1 MEQTLGKRIVEN
13 RKRLGL
19 TQDQLAERL
28 GVTAQAISKWENDLS
43 CPDITMLPKLAE
55 IFGITTDE
63 LLGCPT
69 AEKVHVAEVVEE
81 DESEEVHLQKGNWE
95 FKWGSGRRDALTFA
109 LLILL
114 FGGLTLAGKIL
125 NWDVSWWSIL
135 WPSCLLV
142 FGLRGLFHRF
152 SFFSIGC
159 TVFGAYFLVDNLGV
173 WELKIGGE
181 LVFPI
186 IIVLFGLSLLVDA
199 LRKPKK
205 PIFQITHNGKKIHF
219 NNENGKTESTFS
231 TNKDSFE
238 CSLSFGGAIR
248 IINLPQLSCGE
259 ANCSFGELTIDLSGC
274 KEVSEDCEIEANCS
288 FGQITLCVPKRFRV
302 ESDTSTSFANLEIT
316 GTPDPDPQG
325 IIHLDA
331 NVSFGEIEIRY
342 L

>member
-1 MEQTLGKRIVEN
+1 MEQTLGKRIVVN
-13 RKRLGL
+13 RKRMGM

-69 AEKVHVAEVVEE
+69 AQKVHQAEIIDE
-81 DESEEVHLQKGNWE
+81 DESEGIHIHKGGWE
-95 FKWGSGRRDALTFA
+95 FKWDSGRRDALTFA
-109 LLILL
+109 LLVLL

-125 NWDVSWWSIL
+125 NWEVSWWSIL
-135 WPSCLLV
+135 WPSSLLV

-159 TVFGAYFLVDNLGV
+159 TLFGAYFLVDNLGI
-173 WELKIGGE
+173 WELNIGGE

-205 PIFQITHNGKKIHF
+205 PAFRITHNGGNHG
-219 NNENGKTESTFS
+219 EKTKSTF
-231 TNKDSFE
+231 TTDCDSFD
-238 CSLSFGGAIR
+238 CSLSFGEDTRA
-248 IINLPQLSCGE
+248 INLPRLAGGE
-259 ANCSFGELTIDLSGC
+259 ANCSFGDLTLDLRGC
-274 KEVSEDCEIEANCS
+274 ETVSEDCEIEANCS
-288 FGQITLCVPKRFRV
+288 FGQLTLCIPKRFRV
-302 ESDTSTSFANLEIT
+302 ETDSSTAFGAVDFE

-331 NVSFGEIEIRY
+331 NASFGEIEIRY
-342 L
+342 M